1 MRGGTHRKRFGRL
14 MDAAAISLLG
24 GLYLISGIAI
34 AASYV
39 PQLARGWRNPEATF
53 LAQSFCSWAVWA
65 ACRAIALLYGIFVI
79 GDSLFILAVGLD
91 LLGRLLVLVVIL
103 RATRLQRRRSRRR
116 PADAGSPA
124 LVADH

>member
-1 MRGGTHRKRFGRL
+1 
-14 MDAAAISLLG
+14 MDAAAISLVS

-39 PQLARGWRNPEATF
+39 PQLARGWRNPEATV
-53 LAQSFCSWAVWA
+53 LAQSLCSWAVWA

-79 GDSLFILAVGLD
+79 GDSLFMLAVGLD
-91 LLGRLLVLVVIL
+91 LLGRLLFLGVIL
-103 RATRLQRRRSRRR
+103 RAMWLQRRRSRRR

-124 LVADH
+124 LVPDH